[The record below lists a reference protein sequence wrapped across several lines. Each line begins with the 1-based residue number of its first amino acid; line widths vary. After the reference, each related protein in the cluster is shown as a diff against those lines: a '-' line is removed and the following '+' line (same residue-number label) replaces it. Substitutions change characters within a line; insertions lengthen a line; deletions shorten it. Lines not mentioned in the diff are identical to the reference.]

1 MYSRYTTLATR
12 SALPHLLAM
21 AKSRSAPSLFAA
33 ARLERDAP
41 RPLADK
47 LRPTRL
53 SEVVG
58 QDHLLGRDGSLTR
71 MLDTRTLGSLIFWGP
86 PGTGKTTVARLLAE
100 ATELHFEQISAIFS
114 GVADLKRVFDAA
126 RSRRETG
133 QGTLLFVD
141 EIHRFN
147 RAQQDSFLPVMED
160 GTIVVVGA
168 TTENPSFELNAPL
181 LSRARVLV
189 FKPLD
194 SAALEKL
201 LARAEAMEGKPLPLD
216 KQARA
221 SLIRMA
227 DGDGRAALT
236 LAEEVWRAAR
246 VGEIFDAA
254 KLQGIVQRRAPI
266 YDKSQDSHYNLISAL
281 HKSVR
286 GSDPDAALYYLCRM
300 LDAGEDPLYI
310 ARRVV
315 RMAVEDIGLADPQ
328 ALVICNAAKDAYDF
342 LGSPE
347 GELAIAQAVIYLATA
362 PKSNAAYVA
371 FGAAMRTA
379 KEAGSLLP
387 PKHIL
392 NAPTKLMKTE
402 GYGAGYDYDHD
413 APDAFSGQDYFPE
426 ALGRQT
432 FYDPPERGFER
443 EIRKRLEYWAKL
455 RKEPGRR

>member
-1 MYSRYTTLATR
+1 MF
-12 SALPHLLAM
+12 SAAGLTA
-21 AKSRSAPSLFAA
+21 
-33 ARLERDAP
+33 DAP

-53 SEVVG
+53 AEVVG
-58 QDHLLGRDGSLTR
+58 QDHLLGEDGALTR
-71 MLDTRTLGSLIFWGP
+71 MLATRSLGSLIFWGP
-86 PGTGKTTVARLLAE
+86 PGTGKTTVARLLAQE
-100 ATELHFEQISAIFS
+100 TELHFEQISAIFS
-114 GVADLKRVFDAA
+114 GVADLKKVFEAA
-126 RSRRETG
+126 RVRRETG

-160 GTIVVVGA
+160 GTIVLVGA

-189 FKPLD
+189 FKSLD
-194 SAALEKL
+194 AEAIERL
-201 LARAEAMEGKPLPLD
+201 LARAEQIEQKRLPLD
-216 KQARA
+216 QEARA

-227 DGDGRAALT
+227 DGDGRASLT
-236 LAEEVWRAAR
+236 LVEEIWRAAR
-246 VGEIFDAA
+246 SDEIFDAA
-254 KLQGIVQRRAPI
+254 ALQDIVQRRAPI
-266 YDKSQDSHYNLISAL
+266 YDKSQDGHYNLISAL

-300 LDAGEDPLYI
+300 FDAGEDPLYL

-328 ALVICNAAKDAYDF
+328 ALLVCNAAKDAYDF

-371 FGAAMRTA
+371 FGEAMRVA
-379 KEAGSLLP
+379 KNAGSLLP

-402 GYGAGYDYDHD
+402 GYGRGYEYDHN
-413 APDAFSGQDYFPE
+413 APEAFSGQDYFPDE
-426 ALGRQT
+426 LGRQS
-432 FYDPPERGFER
+432 FYNPADRGFER
-443 EIRKRLEYWAKL
+443 EIRKRLDYWAK
-455 RKEPGRR
+455 RRQERE

>member
-1 MYSRYTTLATR
+1 MTSR
-12 SALPHLLAM
+12 P
-21 AKSRSAPSLFAA
+21 KSRGASLFSAA
-33 ARLERDAP
+33 GLERAAP

-47 LRPTRL
+47 LRPSRL
-53 SEVVG
+53 DEVVG
-58 QDHLLGRDGSLTR
+58 QDHLLGPDGVLTR
-71 MLDTRTLGSLIFWGP
+71 MLETRTLGSLIFWGP
-86 PGTGKTTVARLLAE
+86 PGTGKTTVARLLAD
-100 ATELHFEQISAIFS
+100 ATELQFEQISAIFS
-114 GVADLKRVFDAA
+114 GVADLKKVFDAA
-126 RSRRETG
+126 RARREVG

-160 GTIVVVGA
+160 GTIVLVGA
-168 TTENPSFELNAPL
+168 TTENPSFELIAPM

-189 FKPLD
+189 FKSLD
-194 SAALEKL
+194 ASALEKL
-201 LARAEAMEGKPLPLD
+201 MARAEAIEGKPLPLD
-216 KQARA
+216 PEARA

-227 DGDGRAALT
+227 DGDGRASLT

-246 VGEIFDAA
+246 SGEVFGAA
-254 KLQGIVQRRAPI
+254 ALQDIVQRRAPI
-266 YDKSQDSHYNLISAL
+266 YDKAQDGHYNLISAL

-286 GSDPDAALYYLCRM
+286 GSDPDAALYYLARM
-300 LDAGEDPLYI
+300 LDAGEDPLYL

-328 ALVICNAAKDAYDF
+328 ALVIANAAKDAYDF

-347 GELAIAQAVIYLATA
+347 GELAIAEAVIYVATA
-362 PKSNAAYVA
+362 PKSNAAYMA
-371 FGAAMRTA
+371 FGAAKRTA

-392 NAPTKLMKTE
+392 NAPTRLMKEE
-402 GYGAGYDYDHD
+402 GYGSGYDYDHD

-432 FYDPPERGFER
+432 FYDPPDRGFER
-443 EIRKRLEYWAKL
+443 EIRKRLDYWAKL
-455 RKEPGRR
+455 RRERGG